1 MSREIIAVGS
11 VHGIGTQSAN
21 GGCECGT
28 CTGDYRP
35 PSKLANGP
43 ISGRPISGPAPTAPP
58 ITLTVTISGDSI
70 GGHLSVGD
78 DPGHQLAFIDVAR
91 LLSDLACATT
101 VLVLGQYDGQ
111 PISEDVN

>member
-1 MSREIIAVGS
+1 MS
-11 VHGIGTQSAN
+11 
-21 GGCECGT
+21 
-28 CTGDYRP
+28 TGDYRP
-35 PSKLANGP
+35 PSKLTNGPLGSKRPIGGSP
-43 ISGRPISGPAPTAPP
+43 ISGSSP

-78 DPGHQLAFIDVAR
+78 DPGHELAFIEVAR

>member
-1 MSREIIAVGS
+1 MS
-11 VHGIGTQSAN
+11 
-21 GGCECGT
+21 
-28 CTGDYRP
+28 TGDYRP
-35 PSKLANGP
+35 PSKLANRPLGSKAP
-43 ISGRPISGPAPTAPP
+43 ISGRPISGPTIVPAIGGLPISGSPT

-78 DPGHQLAFIDVAR
+78 DPGHELAFIDVAR

-101 VLVLGQYDGQ
+101 LVVLSEYDCQ